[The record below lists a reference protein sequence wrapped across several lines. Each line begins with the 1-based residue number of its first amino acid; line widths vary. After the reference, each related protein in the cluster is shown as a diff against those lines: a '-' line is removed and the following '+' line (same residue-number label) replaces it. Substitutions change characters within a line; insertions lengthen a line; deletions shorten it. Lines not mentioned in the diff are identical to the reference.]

1 MIVLPVTYKKI
12 ASVAVGSGGSAAI
25 TFSSI
30 PATYTDLALKL
41 SLRTSSTGGDA
52 YIKFNTSSSNF
63 SRRDLYGDGSSAA
76 SSSAS
81 DNYAGNINNTN
92 QTASTF
98 SVMEIYIPNYAGSTN
113 KSFSSETNQEN
124 NATAAFA
131 RLLAGLWSQTA
142 AITDIEITPNT
153 GNWVQYSTAV
163 LYGIS
168 KS

>member
-1 MIVLPVTYKKI
+1 
-12 ASVAVGSGGSAAI
+12 
-25 TFSSI
+25 
-30 PATYTDLALKL
+30 
-41 SLRTSSTGGDA
+41 
-52 YIKFNTSSSNF
+52 
-63 SRRDLYGDGSSAA
+63 
-76 SSSAS
+76 
-81 DNYAGNINNTN
+81 
-92 QTASTF
+92 
-98 SVMEIYIPNYAGSTN
+98 MEIYIPNYAGSTN